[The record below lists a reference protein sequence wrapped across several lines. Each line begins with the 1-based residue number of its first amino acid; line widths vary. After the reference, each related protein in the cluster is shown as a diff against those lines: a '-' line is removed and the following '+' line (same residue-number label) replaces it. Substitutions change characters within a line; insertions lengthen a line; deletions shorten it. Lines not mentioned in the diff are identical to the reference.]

1 MALAGAA
8 CDYTNLLCLCSSS
21 FPLWTKNEALGQSCE
36 CFYSQR
42 NIQTVWRFFYFVHK
56 NPTLFGWGFLS
67 DFFCFMLTLMFSL
80 NSEGTPTNKG
90 WPQIKKEPWDQPKLE
105 YQKNQSCC
113 SLFSIG
119 KNKEGKLHKSFMFL
133 WWKIKHLK
141 TKNQYL
147 HFSTKT
153 KISCFIFLNSLTKK
167 KTIEFGTHIN
177 SSSYK
182 LFPSHPFQ
190 KCCQKLQ
197 IRFFLQMKMKMKIE
211 IGDLPFIKAPN

>member
-1 MALAGAA
+1 MKLFDKVVNVFTHKKGS
-8 CDYTNLLCLCSSS
+8 YKLSGGS
-21 FPLWTKNEALGQSCE
+21 FILFIKILPYLVG
-36 CFYSQR
+36 CFYQ
-42 NIQTVWRFFYFVHK
+42 I
-56 NPTLFGWGFLS
+56 
-67 DFFCFMLTLMFSL
+67 FFCFMLTLMFSL

-119 KNKEGKLHKSFMFL
+119 KNKEGNLHKSFMFL

-153 KISCFIFLNSLTKK
+153 KISCTIFLNSLTKK
-167 KTIEFGTHIN
+167 RTIEFDTHIN

-182 LFPSHPFQ
+182 LSPSHPFQ

-197 IRFFLQMKMKMKIE
+197 IRFFCKGKWKWKLKLE
-211 IGDLPFIKAPN
+211 IFLS